1 MSTPQSH
8 PRVIVVLGA
17 TGHQGGGVVRALLKS
32 KSWTVRAGTRNPGS
46 SKAQKLLDEVE
57 SDDGRLELVVAHVYD
72 IETLRKAFAGA
83 YGVFAITS
91 ESHPDK
97 KIVDEEE
104 MQHEIEAGRNI
115 VLAAK
120 ECNVQHFV
128 FSSLPDMMHTTSG
141 QFPKLYHMNNKHAV
155 EKIAREELP
164 GRVTCLIPGFFY
176 TNLQWRQYCR
186 RQEDGVAR
194 FCYPIPSDQV
204 AQWTDPEYD
213 MGAFAAKV
221 FDLGIDRT
229 RGKTYLV
236 MSPRVTP
243 QEMAETFTRV
253 TGEPAIH
260 SPASAEEFADLTAP
274 FVGPA
279 FKEDAKQMMQWAAI
293 APKSKV
299 AYGALDPQVDRS
311 AEELGLVASSFEA
324 WLQRSGWTGP
334 DRG

>member
-1 MSTPQSH
+1 MSTFSSH

-32 KSWTVRAGTRNPGS
+32 KSWIVRAGTRDPGS
-46 SKAQKLLDEVE
+46 SKAQKLLAEE
-57 SDDGRLELVVAHVYD
+57 QNNDGRLQAVVADVYD

-128 FSSLPDMMHTTSG
+128 FSSLPDMMQATSG

-155 EKIAREELP
+155 EKIAREELL

-176 TNLQWRQYCR
+176 TNLQWQQYCR
-186 RQEDGVAR
+186 RQGMSSCTSSE
-194 FCYPIPSDQV
+194 PP
-204 AQWTDPEYD
+204 
-213 MGAFAAKV
+213 
-221 FDLGIDRT
+221 T
-229 RGKTYLV
+229 RCFY
-236 MSPRVTP
+236 
-243 QEMAETFTRV
+243 
-253 TGEPAIH
+253 
-260 SPASAEEFADLTAP
+260 
-274 FVGPA
+274 
-279 FKEDAKQMMQWAAI
+279 
-293 APKSKV
+293 
-299 AYGALDPQVDRS
+299 
-311 AEELGLVASSFEA
+311 
-324 WLQRSGWTGP
+324 
-334 DRG
+334 

>member
-1 MSTPQSH
+1 MSSSSE

-17 TGHQGGGVVRALLKS
+17 TGHQGGGVIRALLKS
-32 KSWTVRAGTRNPGS
+32 KSWIVRAGTRDPGS
-46 SKAQKLLDEVE
+46 PKAQKLLAEE
-57 SDDGRLELVVAHVYD
+57 RSDDGRLELVAAHVYD
-72 IETLRKAFAGA
+72 IETLRKALAGA
-83 YGVFAITS
+83 HGVFAITS

-97 KIVDEEE
+97 EIVDEDE
-104 MQHEIEAGRNI
+104 MQHEIEAGRII
-115 VLAAK
+115 VRAAK

-128 FSSLPDMMHTTSG
+128 FSSLPDMMQTTSG

-155 EKIAREELP
+155 EEISKKELP

-186 RQEDGVAR
+186 RQEDGITR

-221 FDLGIDRT
+221 FDLGIDQT
-229 RGKTYLV
+229 RDKTYLV

-243 QEMAETFTRV
+243 REMAETFTRV
-253 TGEPAIH
+253 TGQPAIH
-260 SPASAEEFADLTAP
+260 SPISFDEFGELTAP
-274 FVGPA
+274 FVGPP
-279 FKEDAKQMMQWAAI
+279 FKEDAMQMMQWAAVT
-293 APKSKV
+293 PKNKV

-311 AEELGLVASSFEA
+311 FEELGLNASSFEA
-324 WLQRSGWTGP
+324 WLKRSGWTGP